1 MNIPNVSVTVDIV
14 NIAGVRL
21 GAKGITG
28 TINFDV
34 KAKLEEKERRSQMVI
49 VNFNLFLATK
59 PSVVKFEVEG
69 TATLTGKDAEINKML
84 EVDPEIK
91 VPYVFQRVYQNAFE
105 AMYLLSTILKSPPPP
120 PNLLLSQRAGMTTE
134 NIEVDSKVGEV
145 IKEESVQPRIDESAS
160 IERKRAVMERPET
173 PLGDNNAEPK
183 VRETKAEERS
193 EEILEG

>member
-14 NIAGVRL
+14 NIAGARL

-28 TINFDV
+28 AINFDV

-49 VNFNLFLATK
+49 VSFNLFLATK

-84 EVDPEIK
+84 EVVPEIK

-145 IKEESVQPRIDESAS
+145 ITEESSQPTIDEPAS
-160 IERKRAVMERPET
+160 IESRRAAIEEPET
-173 PLGDNNAEPK
+173 TVGDNNREPR
-183 VRETKAEERS
+183 VRKTETEERG